1 MFYDPTLHA
10 ASIFAA
16 SALVLTLIGF
26 AFGSMRRRGLLP
38 MLLVVMVGLLILVGR
53 EQLLLWFDIP
63 SGAIILRELGL
74 ALIAVGVTRV
84 YILFVFQTLFAR
96 RGIPKILDDFVMAL
110 ALVGYIIFRLNAV
123 GVNLDGLI
131 TTSAVITG
139 ALAFSAQSTLGNLW
153 GGISL
158 QVEKT
163 CRIGDW
169 IRFDNVVGQ
178 VVSIRWR
185 YTAIATNQNE
195 TIIIPNSQIMNNR
208 FTLVAR
214 RGEEMQAWVR
224 YIPFDLEFEH
234 SPARVIEVLDKA
246 LADAEI
252 ANVAREP
259 PPRVGCV
266 GFKESGMEYAVEY
279 RIVDPSRFWATD
291 SAIRTHLFAAVARG
305 GLGIPFPRRVV
316 EMRPDQRPERAEKE
330 HARRLSAL
338 ASSDLFGALT
348 AEERSALA
356 PALQPYLYAG
366 GDVVFRRGE
375 TADSLYLLAQ
385 GAVRVVSEDKGVR
398 HDLARLTAPSYFGEM
413 GLLLGQ
419 PRAATVLAE
428 GEALCY
434 RLDKNGFDAILQA
447 RPELADNLA
456 RVLAQRQAENDA
468 TFRALDA
475 EAQARHAGNR
485 TTDLVRRIR
494 HFFGIEAARRREPHH
509 GPPRSEPAHA
519 GARPDGTDQL
529 DDG

>member
-1 MFYDPTLHA
+1 MFDDPTLHA

-16 SALVLTLIGF
+16 TALILTLIGF

-38 MLLVVMVGLLILVGR
+38 MLLVVMVGLLLLVGR

-63 SGAIILRELGL
+63 SGAVILRELGL
-74 ALIAVGVTRV
+74 TLIAIGVTRV
-84 YILFVFQTLFAR
+84 FILFVFQTLFAR
-96 RGIPKILDDFVMAL
+96 RGIPKILDEFVMAL
-110 ALVGYIIFRLNAV
+110 VLVGYALFRLNAV
-123 GVNLDGLI
+123 GVNPAGLI
-131 TTSAVITG
+131 TTSTVITG

-214 RGEEMQAWVR
+214 RGEEAQAWVR
-224 YIPFDLEFEH
+224 YVPFDLEFDH
-234 SPARVIEVLDKA
+234 SPARVLSLLDKA
-246 LADAEI
+246 FADAEI
-252 ANVAREP
+252 PNVSREP
-259 PPRVGCV
+259 PPRIGCM

-279 RIVDPSRFWATD
+279 RIIDPYRIWETD
-291 SAIRTHLFAAVARG
+291 SAIRAHLFAAVARS

-316 EMRPDQRPERAEKE
+316 EMRPDQRPERAQRE
-330 HARRLSAL
+330 HARRLDVL
-338 ASSDLFGALT
+338 ASSDLFSALT
-348 AEERSALA
+348 AEERDALA
-356 PALQPYLYAG
+356 PALRPYLYAG
-366 GDVVFRRGE
+366 GDVVFHSGE
-375 TADSLYLLAQ
+375 PADSLYLLAE
-385 GAVRVVSEDKGVR
+385 GALRVVREDKGAR
-398 HDLARLTAPSYFGEM
+398 HELARLTAPSYFGEM

-419 PRAATVLAE
+419 PRGATVLAD

-434 RLDKNGFDAILQA
+434 RLDKKGFDAILQA
-447 RPELADNLA
+447 RPELAENLA
-456 RVLAQRQAENDA
+456 RVLAQRQAANDA

-485 TTDLVRRIR
+485 ATDLVRRIR
-494 HFFGIEAARRREPHH
+494 HFFGIEATRRREPN
-509 GPPRSEPAHA
+509 PDAARSEPAHA
-519 GARPDGTDQL
+519 LARPPGSDEG
-529 DDG
+529 DDS